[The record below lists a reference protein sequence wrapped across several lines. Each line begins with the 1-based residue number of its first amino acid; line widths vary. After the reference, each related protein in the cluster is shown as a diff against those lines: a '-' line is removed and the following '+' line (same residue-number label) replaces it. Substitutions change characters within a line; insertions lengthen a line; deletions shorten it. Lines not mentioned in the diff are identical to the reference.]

1 MASDKR
7 VARVAEQIR
16 KEIGQMLSRGVI
28 SGLGFVTLVEV
39 RLSRDLGLARLFVSI
54 QGTPL
59 ERTKSMTRLVVGTK
73 ELRHLLAGRL
83 LIRAVPELR
92 FELDETLDRV
102 ESMDTLLY
110 QLERERQ
117 ELAGEPDTPDNA
129 GPGPED
135 PVPGV
140 PEN

>member
-16 KEIGQMLSRGVI
+16 KEIGQMLGRGVI

-39 RLSRDLGLARLFVSI
+39 RLSRDLGLAKLFVSI

-92 FELDETLDRV
+92 FELDESLDRV
-102 ESMDTLLY
+102 ESMDSLLF
-110 QLERERQ
+110 QLERERRD
-117 ELAGEPDTPDNA
+117 LAGDTDTMDTAPEPEYPA
-129 GPGPED
+129 PGE
-135 PVPGV
+135 PG
-140 PEN
+140 N

>member
-16 KEIGQMLSRGVI
+16 KEIGQMLARGVI

-54 QGTPL
+54 QGTPA
-59 ERTKSMTRLVVGTK
+59 ERRKSMSRLVAGSK

-92 FELDETLDRV
+92 IELDESLDRV
-102 ESMDTLLY
+102 ESVTHLLA
-110 QLERERQ
+110 QLEQERQ
-117 ELAGEPDTPDNA
+117 ELEGDSPSEPVADPDGEPR
-129 GPGPED
+129 ED
-135 PVPGV
+135 
-140 PEN
+140 

>member
-7 VARVAEQIR
+7 VARIAEQIR
-16 KEIGQMLSRGVI
+16 KEIGQMLGRGVV

-39 RLSRDLGLARLFVSI
+39 RLSRDLGLARLLVSI
-54 QGTPL
+54 QGEPAD
-59 ERTKSMTRLVVGTK
+59 RQKSMARLVAGTK

-102 ESMDTLLY
+102 ASVNRLLDE
-110 QLERERQ
+110 LADERRERDPDSP
-117 ELAGEPDTPDNA
+117 GETAPEPSPADS
-129 GPGPED
+129 PED
-135 PVPGV
+135 
-140 PEN
+140 

>member
-16 KEIGQMLSRGVI
+16 KEIGQMLSRGVV

-54 QGTPL
+54 QGTPA
-59 ERTKSMTRLVVGTK
+59 ERQKSMTRLVVGTK

-92 FELDETLDRV
+92 FELDESLDRV
-102 ESMDTLLY
+102 ESMDSLLF
-110 QLERERQ
+110 QLERERR
-117 ELAGEPDTPDNA
+117 ELAGEPDTPDTD
-129 GPGPED
+129 PEPKD
-135 PVPGV
+135 PDPGV

>member
-16 KEIGQMLSRGVI
+16 KEVGQMLGRGVV

-39 RLSRDLGLARLFVSI
+39 RLSRDLGLARLLVSI
-54 QGTPL
+54 QGDTE
-59 ERTKSMTRLVVGTK
+59 ERRRSMARLVAGTK
-73 ELRHLLAGRL
+73 EVRHLLAGRL

-102 ESMDTLLY
+102 ASVSDLLDRLAEERR
-110 QLERERQ
+110 QLEGDAPDAEPAPAH
-117 ELAGEPDTPDNA
+117 EDPADPDTPGA
-129 GPGPED
+129 
-135 PVPGV
+135 
-140 PEN
+140 

>member
-7 VARVAEQIR
+7 VARIAEQIR
-16 KEIGQMLSRGVI
+16 KEIGQMLGRGVV

-39 RLSRDLGLARLFVSI
+39 RLSRDLGLARLLVSI
-54 QGTPL
+54 QGEPA
-59 ERTKSMTRLVVGTK
+59 ERQRTMARLVAGTR

-102 ESMDTLLY
+102 ASVNRLLD
-110 QLERERQ
+110 
-117 ELAGEPDTPDNA
+117 ELADERRGRDPDSADEATPEPSPADS
-129 GPGPED
+129 PED
-135 PVPGV
+135 
-140 PEN
+140 